1 MQGSRVRSF
10 RLCAIIKRQSLLF
23 LRRVVGVFLR
33 FSDAI
38 RLEFTSHDG
47 DIGGGGDA
55 ESDPVTSYLEDLDE
69 DAPVNHDGVVFFSS
83 QNKHGFISVDYS
95 WVFKVFMS
103 LSSSRFESLI
113 GS

>member
-1 MQGSRVRSF
+1 M
-10 RLCAIIKRQSLLF
+10 
-23 LRRVVGVFLR
+23 VGVFLR

-69 DAPVNHDGVVFFSS
+69 DASVNHDGVVFFFRVRTSMVSS
-83 QNKHGFISVDYS
+83 P
-95 WVFKVFMS
+95 WVIRGYLKS
-103 LSSSRFESLI
+103 L
-113 GS
+113 

>member
-1 MQGSRVRSF
+1 MGGVLLRS
-10 RLCAIIKRQSLLF
+10 
-23 LRRVVGVFLR
+23 
-33 FSDAI
+33 SDAI

-47 DIGGGGDA
+47 DIGGCGDA

-69 DAPVNHDGVVFFSS
+69 DAPDKEAAFLAMSDHDGVVFFSS
-83 QNKHGFISVDYS
+83 QNKHGFISVGYS